1 MEKINKIPAIAN
13 QMLKEMDRPSFESEV
28 LQLWHDLK
36 RGNKYDDMFSELL
49 CSLSADE
56 TPGLADACRQYI
68 RAWGSGGGNQRV
80 EQCVYNAATSD
91 CPRFLA
97 IDLYRELAAI
107 GVDKTEAYCLITS
120 IFDSIK
126 PSELEL
132 TQEMIERNDEIDN
145 AVYDLIV
152 SLSEKNGEE
161 LEWSMEIIGAVTDAI
176 KETLAG
182 FNIQVRHPAIVT
194 NEDGTQEYED

>member
-1 MEKINKIPAIAN
+1 MEKTNKVPTIAN
-13 QMLKEMDRPSFESEV
+13 QMLKEMDRPGFESEV

-36 RGNKYDDMFSELL
+36 RGDKYDTMFSELL

-56 TPGLADACRQYI
+56 IPDLADACRQYI
-68 RAWGSGGGNQRV
+68 RTWGSGGGNQRV
-80 EQCVYNAATSD
+80 EQCVYDAATSD

-97 IDLYRELAAI
+97 IDLYRELVAT

-120 IFDSIK
+120 IFESIK

-132 TQEMIERNDEIDN
+132 TQEMIERNDDIDN
-145 AVYDLIV
+145 VVYDLI
-152 SLSEKNGEE
+152 LTLAEKSSEE
-161 LEWSMEIIGAVTDAI
+161 LEWSMAIIGEVTDAV
-176 KETLAG
+176 KAVLDRFG
-182 FNIQVRHPAIVT
+182 IQVRHPAIVT